1 MIRPA
6 PDRLQVGSVL
16 LRTGTLTPLSV
27 PLYLRT
33 FGRDWQ
39 FIENSGGRVLDQGF
53 HRMGWDF
60 FLRAGSIRGYAVG
73 SGESSIMR
81 ATLNL
86 LAEIQ
91 ARGFNCAQISGI
103 VVKRFL
109 GVRYVRVE
117 AHSRHLQPS
126 SMLDSMD
133 ERKKTIA
140 ATAWSI
146 A

>member
-1 MIRPA
+1 M
-6 PDRLQVGSVL
+6 L
-16 LRTGTLTPLSV
+16 LRSGTLMPTSV
-27 PLYLRT
+27 PLSLSTYD
-33 FGRDWQ
+33 RDWQ
-39 FIENSGGRVLDQGF
+39 LVENSAGPVLDQDI
-53 HRMGWDF
+53 HRTGWNLF
-60 FLRAGSIRGYAVG
+60 FLAGVIRGYAVG
-73 SGESSIMR
+73 SGGESSVKR
-81 ATLNL
+81 AMLNI
-86 LAEIQ
+86 LAQ
-91 ARGFNCAQISGI
+91 VKAREFNCAQISDI

-126 SMLDSMD
+126 SMLDSME

>member
-1 MIRPA
+1 M
-6 PDRLQVGSVL
+6 L

-73 SGESSIMR
+73 SGESSLPPGLSR
-81 ATLNL
+81 SERRRAWATLPPPVL
-86 LAEIQ
+86 
-91 ARGFNCAQISGI
+91 
-103 VVKRFL
+103 
-109 GVRYVRVE
+109 
-117 AHSRHLQPS
+117 SRSKYENITMRL
-126 SMLDSMD
+126 
-133 ERKKTIA
+133 RT
-140 ATAWSI
+140 
-146 A
+146 